1 MNDYP
6 NPLLVFK
13 VVHDP
18 TPFIIIADPT
28 LAIEGYYKPT
38 IETAFQS
45 MINSRDTYDPFLRHI
60 HAKEFHS
67 ILYKGTHYT
76 LEQAQT
82 QFPEFFI

>member
-6 NPLLVFK
+6 NPLFVFK
-13 VVHDP
+13 VVHDH
-18 TPFIIIADPT
+18 TLFIIVDPT

-38 IETAFQS
+38 IEAAFQS
-45 MINSRDTYDPFLRHI
+45 MIKSRDTYDPFLHHI
-60 HAKEFHS
+60 HAKEFYS

>member
-13 VVHDP
+13 VVHVD
-18 TPFIIIADPT
+18 TPFIIVDPT

-38 IETAFQS
+38 IEAVFQS
-45 MINSRDTYDPFLRHI
+45 MINSRDTYDAFLRHI
-60 HAKEFHS
+60 HTKELHS

>member
-6 NPLLVFK
+6 NPLFVFK
-13 VVHDP
+13 VVHTH
-18 TPFIIIADPT
+18 TPFIIADPA

-38 IETAFQS
+38 IEAAFQS
-45 MINSRDTYDPFLRHI
+45 MINSRDTYASFLRHI

-76 LEQAQT
+76 LEQAQD
-82 QFPEFFI
+82 QFPEIFV